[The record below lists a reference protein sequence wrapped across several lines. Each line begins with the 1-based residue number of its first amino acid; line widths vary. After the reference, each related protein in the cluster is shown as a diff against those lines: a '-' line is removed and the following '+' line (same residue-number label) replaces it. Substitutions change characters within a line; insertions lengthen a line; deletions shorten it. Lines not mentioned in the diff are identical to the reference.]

1 MAPAPAAR
9 DDGRVQLPPDLREY
23 IAAQAER
30 VPFAELERA
39 CAAMSAH
46 YRGRERTSS
55 LALSPRAKTAAY
67 LATRLPATY
76 VAAHAVLS
84 ELKHRLGNVSIASL
98 LDLGAGP
105 GAATLAARSL
115 FPALAATLVESD
127 PAFTAIARELL
138 PGTTLLTEDL
148 RSATDCLPHDLVVAS
163 YTLGELPPAHR
174 LRVVERVW
182 QAARLALVLVEPGS
196 PAGFAVVR
204 EIRDHLLAK
213 GASMAAPCPKE
224 GPCPILAPDWCHFAA
239 RLERTSLLRR
249 MKHAALGY
257 EDEKFSYVILM
268 KAQVARAGARI
279 IRRPEHRPGLI
290 QLTLCRGDAIRA
302 EGVTRRNP
310 SAFRSARQA
319 QWGEE
324 WTG

>member
-1 MAPAPAAR
+1 M
-9 DDGRVQLPPDLREY
+9 VQVPPVLREY
-23 IAAQAER
+23 IALQAER
-30 VPFAELERA
+30 IPFAELERA

-55 LALSPRAKTAAY
+55 LALSAQAKAAAY
-67 LATRLPATY
+67 LVTRLPATY

-84 ELKHRLGNVSIASL
+84 ELKQRLGNVCITSL

-127 PAFTAIARELL
+127 GAFSAIARELL
-138 PGTTLLTEDL
+138 PGTALLSQDL
-148 RSATDCLPHDLVVAS
+148 RLAIDYLPHDVVVAS
-163 YTLGELPPAHR
+163 YSLGELPPAHR
-174 LRVVERVW
+174 LRVVDRAW
-182 QAARLALVLVEPGS
+182 QAARLALVLIEPGS

-204 EIRDHLLAK
+204 EIRDHLLAN
-213 GASMAAPCPKE
+213 GACMAAPCPAA

-257 EDEKFSYVILM
+257 EDEKFSYVILT
-268 KAQVARAGARI
+268 KAEAARAAARI

-290 QLTLCRGDAIRA
+290 QLTLCRGDAVRV

-310 SAFRSARQA
+310 AAFRSARHA
-319 QWGEE
+319 EWGEE
-324 WTG
+324 WHEQDGRGNCKIR

>member
-1 MAPAPAAR
+1 
-9 DDGRVQLPPDLREY
+9 VQVPPDLREY
-23 IAAQAER
+23 IAAQAQR
-30 VPFAELERA
+30 VPFAELESA

-67 LATRLPATY
+67 LVTRLPATY

-84 ELKHRLGNVSIASL
+84 ELKRRLGNLSITSV

-115 FPALAATLVESD
+115 FPALTATLVEAD
-127 PAFTAIARELL
+127 GAFTAIARELL
-138 PGTTLLTEDL
+138 PGTTLLTQDL
-148 RSATDCLPHDLVVAS
+148 RSAMDYPRHDLVVAS
-163 YTLGELPPAHR
+163 YSLGELSPAHR
-174 LRVVERVW
+174 LNVVECAW
-182 QAARLALVLVEPGS
+182 QAARVVLVLIEPGS

-213 GASMAAPCPKE
+213 GACMAAPCPAE
-224 GPCPILAPDWCHFAA
+224 GPCPIRAPDWCHFAA

-257 EDEKFSYVILM
+257 EDEKFSYVILA
-268 KAQVARAGARI
+268 KSEVARASARI
-279 IRRPEHRPGLI
+279 IRRPEHQPGLI

-302 EGVTRRNP
+302 ERVSRRNP

-319 QWGEE
+319 QWGGE
-324 WTG
+324 WPEG

>member
-1 MAPAPAAR
+1 
-9 DDGRVQLPPDLREY
+9 VQLPPDLREY

-55 LALSPRAKTAAY
+55 LALSPQAKTAAY

-84 ELKHRLGNVSIASL
+84 ELQRRLGDASIASL

-115 FPALAATLVESD
+115 FPTLAATLVESD
-127 PAFTAIARELL
+127 PAFASIARELL
-138 PGTTLLTEDL
+138 PWAALLTQDL
-148 RSATDCLPHDLVVAS
+148 RSATGYLPHDVVVAS
-163 YTLGELPPAHR
+163 YTLGELSPAHR
-174 LRVVERVW
+174 LRVVERAW
-182 QAARLALVLVEPGS
+182 QAARLALAIVEPGS

-204 EIRDHLLAK
+204 EIRDHLLAS
-213 GASMAAPCPKE
+213 GARMAAPCPHE
-224 GPCPILAPDWCHFAA
+224 GPCPIVAPDWCHFAA

-257 EDEKFSYVILM
+257 EDEKFSYVILT
-268 KAQVARAGARI
+268 KTEVARARARI

-290 QLTLCRGDAIRA
+290 QLTLCRGDAIRV
-302 EGVTRRNP
+302 EDVGRRNP
-310 SAFRSARQA
+310 SDFRSARQA

-324 WTG
+324 WLVL

>member
-1 MAPAPAAR
+1 M
-9 DDGRVQLPPDLREY
+9 VQVPPDLREY
-23 IAAQAER
+23 IAAQAKR

-46 YRGRERTSS
+46 YRGHERTSS
-55 LALSPRAKTAAY
+55 LALSPQAKTAAY

-76 VAAHAVLS
+76 VASHAVLS
-84 ELKHRLGNVSIASL
+84 ELRHRLGDVSITSL

-105 GAATLAARSL
+105 GAATLAAHSL
-115 FPALAATLVESD
+115 FPALAATLVEAD
-127 PAFTAIARELL
+127 GAFSAIARELL
-138 PGTTLLTEDL
+138 PGSALLAQDL
-148 RSATDCLPHDLVVAS
+148 RSAIDYLPHDLVVAS
-163 YTLGELPPAHR
+163 YSLGELSPAHR
-174 LRVVERVW
+174 MRVVDRAW
-182 QAARLALVLVEPGS
+182 QAARLALVVIEPGS

-204 EIRDHLLAK
+204 EARDQLLAN
-213 GASMAAPCPKE
+213 GARMAAPCPAE

-257 EDEKFSYVILM
+257 EDEKFSYVILA
-268 KAQVARAGARI
+268 KTAVAPAKARI

-290 QLTLCRGDAIRA
+290 QLTLCRGDAIRV
-302 EGVTRRNP
+302 EGFDRRSP
-310 SAFRSARQA
+310 AAFRGARQA

-324 WTG
+324 WPEQGGSPTLPG

>member
-1 MAPAPAAR
+1 M
-9 DDGRVQLPPDLREY
+9 QLPAGLREY
-23 IAAQAER
+23 IGARAEG
-30 VPFAELERA
+30 VPFPELERA

-46 YRGRERTSS
+46 YRGRERTAS
-55 LALSPRAKTAAY
+55 LALSPQAKTAAY
-67 LATRLPATY
+67 LVTRLPATY
-76 VAAHAVLS
+76 VAARAVLS
-84 ELKHRLGNVSIASL
+84 ELKHRLGNVSITSL

-115 FPALAATLVESD
+115 FPALTATLVESD
-127 PAFTAIARELL
+127 GAFSAIARELL
-138 PGTTLLTEDL
+138 PETTILTQDL
-148 RSATDCLPHDLVVAS
+148 RSTIDYLPHDLVVAS
-163 YTLGELPPAHR
+163 YTLGELSPAHR
-174 LRVVERVW
+174 LRVVDRVW
-182 QAARLALVLVEPGS
+182 QAARLALVLIEPGS

-213 GASMAAPCPKE
+213 GACMAAPCPAE

-257 EDEKFSYVILM
+257 EDEKFSYVILA
-268 KAQVARAGARI
+268 KAEVTRAAARI

-302 EGVTRRNP
+302 EGVTRRNS
-310 SAFRSARQA
+310 SAFRSARHA
-319 QWGEE
+319 EWGED
-324 WTG
+324 WPG